1 MPLYHLIGISYFF
14 SEQGYLVCAGSL
26 SEKKC
31 KVDWKILRECLG
43 DDVNYSEYN
52 DDDSNINNTISDEDD
67 NNDTHANN
75 TNDDD
80 DNDDIWA
87 RIKFG

>member
-1 MPLYHLIGISYFF
+1 MPLDHFLP
-14 SEQGYLVCAGSL
+14 EQGYLVRAGSL
-26 SEKKC
+26 SKKKC
-31 KVDWKILRECLG
+31 KVAWKIFRDWLG

-52 DDDSNINNTISDEDD
+52 DDDSNINNTVSDEDD
-67 NNDTHANN
+67 NNDTNANN
-75 TNDDD
+75 TRDDD